1 MSRTLDQIIQDI
13 QFQFKDTVLENAANN
28 KGNLYSLIRGFA
40 ISAYN
45 QEQTVLDII
54 NNKSLTTTIGSSLD
68 LFASTY
74 NLIRRQGTSS
84 FGSVLVRSNNNTV
97 LPTNTLLQTGDGLL
111 TFQTTKSVNIPKNKE
126 VSVQIVSLS
135 KTFDANLNSGT
146 TLISPSYSNVSI
158 QVGTFRDSTNTIIGS
173 LSGGSSME
181 NDSNFRNRIST
192 YINNKGLVTLESI
205 KTRIQNYVSDVFFV
219 EGRPAA
225 GYTTI
230 YINTS
235 DQLTI
240 DLLTQ
245 ELQLIKPLGT
255 LFIIKSIQ
263 YQNVDLVIDII
274 INSSITDSI
283 TTISSNVKQ
292 AVNQF
297 FSNLTVG
304 QTLSINQLSSYITS
318 YTGYYNTIIKPSN
331 DLTPLINEYLLSPN
345 EVTIN
350 VKSK

>member
-1 MSRTLDQIIQDI
+1 M
-13 QFQFKDTVLENAANN
+13 
-28 KGNLYSLIRGFA
+28 
-40 ISAYN
+40 
-45 QEQTVLDII
+45 
-54 NNKSLTTTIGSSLD
+54 
-68 LFASTY
+68 
-74 NLIRRQGTSS
+74 
-84 FGSVLVRSNNNTV
+84 
-97 LPTNTLLQTGDGLL
+97 
-111 TFQTTKSVNIPKNKE
+111 
-126 VSVQIVSLS
+126 
-135 KTFDANLNSGT
+135 
-146 TLISPSYSNVSI
+146 
-158 QVGTFRDSTNTIIGS
+158 
-173 LSGGSSME
+173 
-181 NDSNFRNRIST
+181 
-192 YINNKGLVTLESI
+192 
-205 KTRIQNYVSDVFFV
+205 
-219 EGRPAA
+219 
-225 GYTTI
+225 
-230 YINTS
+230 
-235 DQLTI
+235 
-240 DLLTQ
+240 LTQ